1 MTNSNVIF
9 FYSKNFFKNFK
20 NTLDFTLSKIHI
32 CVSTYE
38 RNKNNAHRKIGE
50 IRAKSHPLGDLI
62 K

>member
-1 MTNSNVIF
+1 MTNLNVIF
-9 FYSKNFFKNFK
+9 FILKIFYKISK

-38 RNKNNAHRKIGE
+38 RSKNNAHRKIGE
-50 IRAKSHPLGDLI
+50 IRAKRPSLGDSI